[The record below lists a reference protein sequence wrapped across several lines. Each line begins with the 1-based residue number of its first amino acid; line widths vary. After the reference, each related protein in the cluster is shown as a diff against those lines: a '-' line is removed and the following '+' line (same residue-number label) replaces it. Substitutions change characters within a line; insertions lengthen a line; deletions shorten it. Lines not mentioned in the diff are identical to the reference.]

1 MIEDA
6 LVEANRLE
14 EASVVAGIKKGINA
28 VANAFT
34 GKNGQQPQEQSQQN
48 ITLDT
53 IKGYLK
59 DNPDPSDWP
68 VDRLKDLVAF
78 LKTQKDF
85 MNSKKAQAALQAIQ
99 QQENEANAEGKVSSD
114 SESGNTS
121 GAGDATALDKYGN
134 SKDLIVNDI
143 NRHITIYKVNVDDLI
158 AYLQTLK
165 K

>member
-6 LVEANRLE
+6 LVEVNRLE

-34 GKNGQQPQEQSQQN
+34 EKSNQQQQTQEQPQQN
-48 ITLDT
+48 VTLDT
-53 IKGYLK
+53 IKEYLK
-59 DNPDPSDWP
+59 DNPDPADWP
-68 VDRLKDLVAF
+68 ADRLNDLVAF

-85 MNSKKAQAALQAIQ
+85 MSSKKAQAALQAIQ
-99 QQENEANAEGKVSSD
+99 QQENEAKAEGKVSADNAGSP
-114 SESGNTS
+114 S
-121 GAGDATALDKYGN
+121 AGDANNIANNTKAKPTVDA
-134 SKDLIVNDI
+134 I
-143 NRHITIYKVNVDDLI
+143 NRGLSSGLSVDDLI

>member
-6 LVEANRLE
+6 LVEANKLE

-28 VANAFT
+28 IANAFT
-34 GKNGQQPQEQSQQN
+34 GKNGQQPQKQSQQN

-68 VDRLKDLVAF
+68 VDRLNDLVAF

-85 MNSKKAQAALQAIQ
+85 ISSNKAQAALQAIQ
-99 QQENEANAEGKVSSD
+99 QQQNIAKAEGKITSSTGTVSPA
-114 SESGNTS
+114 
-121 GAGDATALDKYGN
+121 GAGDANKVSQDN
-134 SKDLIVNDI
+134 VIVGAI
-143 NRHITIYKVNVDDLI
+143 NRFIGVKGSVDDLI
-158 AYLQTLK
+158 AYAQTLK